1 MTTVLERRIDALARA
16 RGISFNEAARVIGR
30 RARRR
35 KSERT
40 RDAERL
46 TRVRRTW
53 AWARDFEL

>member
-1 MTTVLERRIDALARA
+1 MNGSIARRIDAFARQ
-16 RGISFNEAARVIGR
+16 RGISFNAAAGVIGR

-46 TRVRRTW
+46 TRVRQTW
-53 AWARDFEL
+53 AWARDFE